1 MIPLT
6 TDRLRLR
13 ALRPGSVGSDDA
25 RFLRRLH
32 ANPDLARFIPSAAVP
47 VGEAGDAV
55 VAAQLERFTSLAEH
69 PVQGFSLVGLAASGE
84 PVSLIMVKPIPP
96 SGGGAPTVLEI
107 GWRQVAEHCG
117 HGYVTEA
124 ARAVLDAVH
133 ARGVTD
139 VVAVTHPDNL
149 ASQAVAERL
158 GMERVGESRDF
169 YDETTVLFR
178 SHRERPAGTEWLP
191 DGWELLPESLFA
203 FPGSLRDRLVSA
215 ILSGAKRTT
224 TGLLAEL
231 ELEGEAPGDD
241 VGLREVVVDSAGRPV
256 AVTRTTE
263 AHVVRL
269 GDVTL
274 EHAVAEGEG
283 HASVAEW
290 RAGHERFWRS
300 DEERAWFR
308 EHGAEP
314 PALDDDT
321 PVVCWR
327 FEVEAQDPAVC

>member
-13 ALRPGSVGSDDA
+13 PFRPGAVDSDDA

-32 ANPDLARFIPSAAVP
+32 ANPDLIRFIPSAAVP
-47 VGEAGDAV
+47 DGETGDDV
-55 VAAQLERFTSLAEH
+55 VATQLERFTGLAEH
-69 PVQGFSLVGLAASGE
+69 PVQGFSLVELAGTGE
-84 PVSLIMVKPIPP
+84 PVALIMVKAIPP
-96 SGGGAPTVLEI
+96 SGGGEPTVLEI

-133 ARGVTD
+133 DRGVTD
-139 VVAVTHPDNL
+139 VVAVTHPDNA
-149 ASQAVAERL
+149 ASQAVAERI

-178 SHRERPAGTEWLP
+178 SHRGRPAGTEWLP
-191 DGWELLPESLFA
+191 RGWELLPEGLYA
-203 FPGSLRDRLVSA
+203 FPGPLRDTLVSA
-215 ILSGAKRTT
+215 ILSCVKRTT
-224 TGLLAEL
+224 TSLLAEH
-231 ELEGEAPGDD
+231 ELEGEDPAAA
-241 VGLREVVVDSAGRPV
+241 VGAREVVVDSSGRPV

-263 AHVVRL
+263 ARVVLL
-269 GDVTL
+269 GDVTV

-283 HASVAEW
+283 DGDVATW

-300 DEERAWFR
+300 EDGKAWFR

-314 PALDDDT
+314 PVIDDDT
-321 PVVCWR
+321 PVVCWS
-327 FEVEAQDPAVC
+327 FEVEAQDPAVR